1 MKQVAFGTVSEA
13 AIERDNEEN
22 WYSKKELAII
32 RRHGRDLFIEVHSPE
47 ACLRGL
53 EIFQE
58 GVDNRKKRRHNFVQ
72 ALLAVQKE
80 MSDMNMYDPKG
91 LQAFA
96 AAHSLKDSRAAR
108 RRGKQDAVDVNQS
121 KGGGVSKLE
130 RRPTFSKTASSRR
143 FQPQHVSDAAKC
155 A

>member
-1 MKQVAFGTVSEA
+1 MKHVTFGTASEA
-13 AIERDNEEN
+13 AIERDNDEN
-22 WYSKKELAII
+22 WYSKKELANI
-32 RRHGRDLFIEVHSPE
+32 RREAHDLFKEVHSIE
-47 ACLRGL
+47 ECLRGL

-72 ALLAVQKE
+72 ALLAVQME
-80 MSDMNMYDPKG
+80 MSNMNMYDPKG

-96 AAHSLKDSRAAR
+96 AAHSIQDSRAAR

-121 KGGGVSKLE
+121 KGGGVSKLGK
-130 RRPTFSKTASSRR
+130 RPTFTKNASSRR
-143 FQPQHVSDAAKC
+143 FQPQHVADAAKC